1 MEAMRLNMNPCLE
14 FKLIVKNYKMQFNET
29 KSYYE
34 NNWIEGCFEIN
45 NQVVINLELLQV
57 EELFE
62 LKKWIEDL
70 LTGEELQPDF
80 VFIDS
85 FVRFQHLIRSKYK
98 YVKFV
103 FDEFDENEPIQF
115 EFRMD
120 EIQAFGNE
128 VARIAKQ
135 FPIR

>member
-14 FKLIVKNYKMQFNET
+14 FKLIVKNYKMSFNET

-34 NNWIEGCFEIN
+34 NNWIEGCFELN

-85 FVRFQHLIRSKYK
+85 FVRFKHLIRSKYK
-98 YVKFV
+98 YVKFI
-103 FDEFDENEPIQF
+103 FDENEPIQF
-115 EFRMD
+115 EFRMH